1 MALNIGPGSRHCWSG
16 DPPRSQPSHSPTRC
30 QNGLDDDGQVSGIIV
45 MDGITLADD
54 EAAIAYAER
63 MVRELKENEG
73 HDAPD
78 LQMFVKKES

>member
-1 MALNIGPGSRHCWSG
+1 
-16 DPPRSQPSHSPTRC
+16 
-30 QNGLDDDGQVSGIIV
+30 

-73 HDAPD
+73 YDAPD
-78 LQMFVKKES
+78 LQMFVKNESRRRIVTIPFDPTEVRTLGKSYAVMPIGIT